1 MSRHN
6 ILFAL
11 AVCFIGTVAT
21 VYYFVGQE
29 ENSLTVKNTEVV
41 RPIISISDNKDI
53 HINNS
58 LKTIFIKE
66 DVEKDKSY
74 NILKNFMMSENGV
87 VNINI
92 SITNCNNCLQLI
104 KQELSNNNNLSIEKV
119 DILLSALQE
128 NNEVAN
134 LLIESVILR
143 IKQQGNIVD
152 TNSAKTMSKIASF
165 TTLEAAKI
173 SIENIKN
180 NNLPI
185 ELKNTL
191 IEQIDNT
198 KDRAAI
204 ADYLM
209 TTFKDEKS
217 FLIEI
222 AHPETLALLFNK
234 NDEEFNAFIEEPL
247 VENGSKY
254 TAIVFL
260 DLFKKANNNS
270 EKQEKIINMAQQW
283 ASNQLSGSRID
294 FIEENLSKNLF
305 SSEDKILIE
314 KILNNAEDQSK
325 SAYLLQKYFV
335 PTL

>member
-1 MSRHN
+1 MKIIVIAS
-6 ILFAL
+6 ILVISIVFL
-11 AVCFIGTVAT
+11 YQNEINSSQSSESLESQSKHYQPSVVVDNNGKTTKSQIKLNNR
-21 VYYFVGQE
+21 QEE
-29 ENSLTVKNTEVV
+29 ENSYLLLKSFFEIHEFNN
-41 RPIISISDNKDI
+41 IS
-53 HINNS
+53 S
-58 LKTIFIKE
+58 L
-66 DVEKDKSY
+66 
-74 NILKNFMMSENGV
+74 NLKNC
-87 VNINI
+87 NI
-92 SITNCNNCLQLI
+92 CFQLI
-104 KQELSNNNNLSIEKV
+104 KQELTNNNNVTIEKV
-119 DILLSALQE
+119 DALLSALQE

-143 IKQQGNIVD
+143 IKQQGNSVD
-152 TNSAKTMSKIASF
+152 TNSAKIMSKIASF
-165 TTLEAAKI
+165 STLETAKI

-185 ELKNTL
+185 ELKNVL

-209 TTFKDEKS
+209 TTFKDDKS
-217 FLIEI
+217 ILIEI
-222 AHPETLALLFNK
+222 AHPETLALLLK
-234 NDEEFNAFIEEPL
+234 QNDEEFNTFIEEPL

-254 TAIVFL
+254 TALVFL
-260 DLFKKANNNS
+260 DLFKKANNNT

>member
-1 MSRHN
+1 MKKIVIVIAFILAIAVFFLYQNRITSEPLAAQTNHYLPN
-6 ILFAL
+6 II
-11 AVCFIGTVAT
+11 V
-21 VYYFVGQE
+21 E
-29 ENSLTVKNTEVV
+29 K
-41 RPIISISDNKDI
+41 ISKPTNPQIKL
-53 HINNS
+53 NNHQKIEIPYSS
-58 LKTIFIKE
+58 LKSFFE
-66 DVEKDKSY
+66 
-74 NILKNFMMSENGV
+74 
-87 VNINI
+87 INEYS
-92 SITNCNNCLQLI
+92 SIDNLDLNNCKTCLQLI

-119 DILLSALQE
+119 DTLLAALQE
-128 NNEVAN
+128 NNEIAS

-152 TNSAKTMSKIASF
+152 ANSAKIMSKIASF
-165 TTLEAAKI
+165 TTLETAKI

-198 KDRAAI
+198 KDRAETAN
-204 ADYLM
+204 YLVSA
-209 TTFKDEKS
+209 FGQDKEK
-217 FLIEI
+217 LLEI
-222 AHPETLALLFNK
+222 AHPESLGLLK
-234 NDEEFNAFIEEPL
+234 RQKDEVLYSAVDEAL
-247 VENGSKY
+247 VETSSQY
-254 TAIVFL
+254 TPFVFL
-260 DLFKKANNNS
+260 DLFKKANGDI
-270 EKQEKIINMAQQW
+270 EKQDVANMAEKW

-325 SAYLLQKYFV
+325 SAYLLQKYFL